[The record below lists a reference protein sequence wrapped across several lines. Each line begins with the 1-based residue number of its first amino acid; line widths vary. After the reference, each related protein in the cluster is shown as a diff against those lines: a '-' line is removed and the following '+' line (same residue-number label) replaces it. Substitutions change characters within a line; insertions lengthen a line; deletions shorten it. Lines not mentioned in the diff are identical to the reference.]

1 MALWVL
7 RESVQVS
14 QGFSSS
20 RRTAVLPAIYL
31 QLLCEVA
38 EPFGIAPADLQQI
51 LGLSREQLLEPDR
64 LVPVAA
70 ARAATDYA
78 FSRAGQQGLGMA
90 YALAFSVTL
99 HGPISLIALSSN
111 NLLEVAQALERYCSL
126 RAPAINFRATLSGDF
141 VLLHVSYLRPDDPLH
156 RYFMELLL
164 LGIVVMTRQILDHPQ
179 AGIEVLI
186 EGPEPGYFAAYA
198 PRLPVPVRYGQA
210 EYAIRIPRALMEA
223 PLRLAN
229 PNAAAMAREVCE
241 RELQARRVTREDALT
256 TRVRGLL
263 VKSEDRLPTLEEVAS
278 ALHVSTR
285 TLKRRLQEEGRN
297 FRALVDH
304 VLEMRATQMLQ
315 EEGLSVSEVAF
326 RLGYNDVSNFSRA
339 FRRWTGQS
347 PSDFRKG

>member
-1 MALWVL
+1 M
-7 RESVQVS
+7 SQVQS
-14 QGFSSS
+14 PP
-20 RRTAVLPAIYL
+20 RRSAVLPAIYL

-38 EPFGIAPADLQQI
+38 EPFGIAAADLQQL
-51 LGLSREQLLEPDR
+51 LGLTREQLLEPDR
-64 LVPVAA
+64 LVSIAA

-78 FSRAGQQGLGMA
+78 FSRAGQKGLGLA
-90 YALAFSVTL
+90 YAQALSVTL

-126 RAPAINFRATLSGDF
+126 RAPAINFKAVLDDDF
-141 VLLHVSYLRPDDPLH
+141 VTLHVSYLRPDDPL
-156 RYFMELLL
+156 RPYLMELLL
-164 LGIVVMTRQILDHPQ
+164 MGIVVMTGQVLDHPL
-179 AGIEVLI
+179 AGTEVCL
-186 EGPEPGYFAAYA
+186 EGPEPPYYAAYQ
-198 PRLPVPVRYGQA
+198 PNLPVPVRYLQPD
-210 EYAIRIPRALMEA
+210 YAIRIPRALMEA

-229 PNAAAMAREVCE
+229 PAAAAMAREACE
-241 RELQARRVTREDALT
+241 RELQARRMTREDALT
-256 TRVRGLL
+256 SRVRSLL
-263 VKSEDRLPTLEEVAS
+263 VQSEDRLPTLEEVAS

-347 PSDFRKG
+347 PSDFRRER

>member
-1 MALWVL
+1 M
-7 RESVQVS
+7 
-14 QGFSSS
+14 
-20 RRTAVLPAIYL
+20 AVLPAIYL

-38 EPFGIAPADLQQI
+38 EPFGIASADLQGL

-64 LVPVAA
+64 LVSIAA

-78 FSRAGQQGLGMA
+78 FSRAGQQGLGLS
-90 YALAFSVTL
+90 YALALSVTL
-99 HGPISLIALSSN
+99 HGPISLIALSSS

-126 RAPAINFRATLSGDF
+126 RAPAINFKAVLEDDF
-141 VLLHVSYLRPDDPLH
+141 VTLHVSYLRPDDPL
-156 RYFMELLL
+156 RPYLMELLL
-164 LGIVVMTRQILDHPQ
+164 MGIVVMTAQVLDHSQ
-179 AGIEVLI
+179 VGTEVWV
-186 EGPEPGYFAAYA
+186 EGPEPPYYAAYA
-198 PRLPVPVRYGQA
+198 ARLPVPVRYGQPD
-210 EYAIRIPRALMEA
+210 YAIRIPRALMEA

-229 PNAAAMAREVCE
+229 PAAAAMAREACE
-241 RELQARRVTREDALT
+241 RELQARRLTREDALT
-256 TRVRGLL
+256 ARVRSLL
-263 VKSEDRLPTLEEVAS
+263 VQSEDRLPTLEEVAS

-347 PSDFRKG
+347 PSDFRRER

>member
-1 MALWVL
+1 M
-7 RESVQVS
+7 
-14 QGFSSS
+14 
-20 RRTAVLPAIYL
+20 AVLPAIYL

-38 EPFGIAPADLQQI
+38 EPFGIPRADLQGL

-64 LVPVAA
+64 LVPIAA
-70 ARAATDYA
+70 ARAATEYA
-78 FSRAGQQGLGMA
+78 FNRAGQQGLGLS
-90 YALAFSVTL
+90 YALALSVTL

-126 RAPAINFRATLSGDF
+126 RAPAINFKAVLEDDF
-141 VLLHVSYLRPDDPLH
+141 VTVHVSYLRPDDPL
-156 RYFMELLL
+156 RPYLMELVLMGL
-164 LGIVVMTRQILDHPQ
+164 VVMTGQVLDHPQ
-179 AGIEVLI
+179 AGTEVWL
-186 EGPEPGYFAAYA
+186 EGPEPPYYAAYA
-198 PRLPVPVRYGQA
+198 PRLPVPVRYNQPD
-210 EYAIRIPRALMEA
+210 YAIHIPRALMEA

-229 PNAAAMAREVCE
+229 PAAAAMAREACE
-241 RELQARRVTREDALT
+241 RELQARRQTREDALT
-256 TRVRGLL
+256 SRVRSLL

-278 ALHVSTR
+278 SLHVSTR

-315 EEGLSVSEVAF
+315 EDGLSVSEVAF

-347 PSDFRKG
+347 PSDFRRER

>member
-1 MALWVL
+1 M
-7 RESVQVS
+7 
-14 QGFSSS
+14 
-20 RRTAVLPAIYL
+20 LPAIYL

-38 EPFGIAPADLQQI
+38 EPFGVAPGDLQRL

-64 LVPVAA
+64 LVPITA
-70 ARAATDYA
+70 ARAATEYA
-78 FSRAGQQGLGMA
+78 FGRAGQQGLGVA
-90 YALAFSVTL
+90 YALALSVTL
-99 HGPISLIALSSN
+99 HGPISLIALSSR

-126 RAPAINFRATLSGDF
+126 RAPAINFKAEVSEDF
-141 VLLHVSYLRPDDPLH
+141 VTMHVSYLRQDDPL
-156 RYFMELLL
+156 RPYLMELLL
-164 LGIVVMTRQILDHPQ
+164 MGLVVMTAQVLDHPQ
-179 AGIEVLI
+179 AGTEVLI
-186 EGPEPGYFAAYA
+186 EGPEPPYYAAFRE
-198 PRLPVPVRYGQA
+198 RLPVPVRYGQA
-210 EYAIRIPRALMEA
+210 EYAIRSPRALMEA

-229 PNAAAMAREVCE
+229 PAAAAMAREACE
-241 RELQARRVTREDALT
+241 RELQARRSSRDDALT
-256 TRVRGLL
+256 ARVRSLL
-263 VKSEDRLPTLEEVAS
+263 VQSDDRLPTLEEVAS

-347 PSDFRKG
+347 PSDFRRER